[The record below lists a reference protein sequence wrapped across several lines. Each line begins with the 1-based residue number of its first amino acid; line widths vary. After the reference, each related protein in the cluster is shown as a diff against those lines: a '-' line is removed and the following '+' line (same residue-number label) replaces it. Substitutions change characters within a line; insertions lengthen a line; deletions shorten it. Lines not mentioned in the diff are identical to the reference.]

1 MTNLLEKAVKKI
13 SKLPDNEQN
22 EIAKIILEEIEDE
35 KIWYNKFKNTQSE
48 LSILSDEAM
57 TEFKSG
63 KSKLM
68 DF

>member
-1 MTNLLEKAVKKI
+1 MTHLLEKAVRKI

-35 KIWYNKFKNTQSE
+35 KNWYNKFKNTQAE

-57 TEFKSG
+57 NEFNSG